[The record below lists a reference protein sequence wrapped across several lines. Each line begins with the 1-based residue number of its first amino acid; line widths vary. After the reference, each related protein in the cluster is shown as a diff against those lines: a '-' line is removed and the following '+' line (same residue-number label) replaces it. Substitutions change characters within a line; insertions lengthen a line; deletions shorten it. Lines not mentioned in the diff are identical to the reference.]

1 MNRNPLLTVMIS
13 YVIIKELVKGGE
25 MRVATK
31 QDRYNKKAYDSLLIR
46 IPKGKAV
53 ELTAKANEAGLSR
66 NGYIKKML
74 SI

>member
-1 MNRNPLLTVMIS
+1 MVT
-13 YVIIKELVKGGE
+13 KE
-25 MRVATK
+25 MATK

-53 ELTAKANEAGLSR
+53 ELTAKATEAGLSR

-74 SI
+74 SL